1 MVADIPP
8 LRPRPK
14 GLVRVL
20 MRAPLLLYRLGLG
33 GLIGKSTLVLT
44 TTGRRTG
51 RVRTTP
57 VNYWEVG
64 GTFYLIAGSGT
75 HADWYRNLVAQPEV
89 EVQVGRRRLRA
100 VAAPLTDPREKAH
113 ALWLFGQA
121 SPGTAE
127 RYFGVR
133 RGANEED
140 LVALAAERAIVAIRP
155 RE

>member
-1 MVADIPP
+1 MAEIPP

-14 GLVRVL
+14 GLMHAL
-20 MRAPLLLYRLGLG
+20 MRAPLVLYRLGLG
-33 GLIGKSTLVLT
+33 GLIGKSTLVLM

-51 RVRTTP
+51 RPRATP
-57 VNYWEVG
+57 VNYWEAG
-64 GTFYLIAGSGT
+64 GVFYVIAGSGT
-75 HADWYRNLVAQPEV
+75 HADWYRNLVARPEV

-100 VAAPLTDPREKAH
+100 IASPLTDPREKAH
-113 ALWLFGQA
+113 ALWLFGQR

-133 RGANEED
+133 RGAAEED
-140 LVALAAERAIVAIRP
+140 LVALAAQRAVVAIRP